1 MTKVWDA
8 CDGGVWSISS
18 KDHLSFDLKGA
29 GTQDA
34 WCLMGQA
41 IGQEGERRGWKF
53 NCRLLNDAP
62 NVRRY
67 CFLP

>member
-18 KDHLSFDLKGA
+18 KDHLSFDVKGA
-29 GTQDA
+29 GSQDA

-41 IGQEGERRGWKF
+41 IGQEGEMMESGEEAG
-53 NCRLLNDAP
+53 NLTAGC
-62 NVRRY
+62 
-67 CFLP
+67 